1 MSAYDEYPRH
11 EDEGPTRTW
20 ECSDCGETVE
30 RYRGQ
35 DDIQCE
41 CGAWYNTF
49 GQRLRDDWQGNPSNY
64 DENISDLEGFELQQ
78 LRREEEMD
86 WSHPRFG

>member
-1 MSAYDEYPRH
+1 MPTEREFDSQTHIEENYAG
-11 EDEGPTRTW
+11 EDHRPTRAW
-20 ECSDCGETVE
+20 VCQRCNSIIERWPGE
-30 RYRGQ
+30 

-64 DENISDLEGFELQQ
+64 DSDIGDMEGFEVQQ
-78 LRREEEMD
+78 LRKEL
-86 WSHPRFG
+86 